1 MKTVPDLK
9 GKLLKALKG
18 TSKAEASAVINAL
31 RRFNSKTFSFGKHK
45 YLLDKSTMKHILKR
59 HHPAYWDRS
68 IKVNQSF
75 FKKNTTIDDIVDI
88 ISNIMKQNQ
97 DILIR
102 TGNKSASF
110 TGRYNGKVY
119 QVSVRNGRIT
129 QFYPK

>member
-1 MKTVPDLK
+1 MKTVPELK

-75 FKKNTTIDDIVDI
+75 FKKIQLL
-88 ISNIMKQNQ
+88 M
-97 DILIR
+97 IL
-102 TGNKSASF
+102 
-110 TGRYNGKVY
+110 
-119 QVSVRNGRIT
+119 
-129 QFYPK
+129 